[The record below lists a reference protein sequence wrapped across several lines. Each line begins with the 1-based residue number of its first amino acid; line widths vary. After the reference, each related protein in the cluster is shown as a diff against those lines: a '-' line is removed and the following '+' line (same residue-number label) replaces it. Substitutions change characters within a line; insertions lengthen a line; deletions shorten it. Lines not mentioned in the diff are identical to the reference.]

1 MNCTFYGL
9 NCAIWRGCFR
19 PFLPRKRV
27 DVQFG
32 GRYVQFGPKLNAVLP
47 NLVNDPR
54 KIHEIVQ
61 TILINAAPRTIVPD
75 QRCGRYW
82 IWELIDRWVD
92 KRAQIVDC
100 ALIIAVDKQY

>member
-1 MNCTFYGL
+1 
-9 NCAIWRGCFR
+9 
-19 PFLPRKRV
+19 
-27 DVQFG
+27 VQFG
-32 GRYVQFGPKLNAVLP
+32 VGVSARFCPENVWMYNLGADMY
-47 NLVNDPR
+47 NLVQSLTQSYR
-54 KIHEIVQ
+54 IWLMTREKSIKIVQ